1 MHGRFE
7 YLMPKLMH
15 GHNLVC
21 NLDQNGRE
29 EAQKPTLI
37 FFLISK
43 HKKYIYL
50 KVYWIVN
57 KSTLRSTLEL
67 NKIFFSHGLF
77 LFVR

>member
-29 EAQKPTLI
+29 EAKTYIDFFFNFKTQKIHL
-37 FFLISK
+37 FKSVLDSK
-43 HKKYIYL
+43 QINPKIYL
-50 KVYWIVN
+50 RIK
-57 KSTLRSTLEL
+57 
-67 NKIFFSHGLF
+67 
-77 LFVR
+77 

>member
-1 MHGRFE
+1 MSIYFGPDSICNSIVMHGRFE

-37 FFLISK
+37 FF
-43 HKKYIYL
+43 
-50 KVYWIVN
+50 
-57 KSTLRSTLEL
+57 
-67 NKIFFSHGLF
+67 
-77 LFVR
+77 

>member
-37 FFLISK
+37 FFNFKTQKIHLFKSVLDSK
-43 HKKYIYL
+43 QINPKIYL
-50 KVYWIVN
+50 RIK
-57 KSTLRSTLEL
+57 
-67 NKIFFSHGLF
+67 
-77 LFVR
+77 

>member
-37 FFLISK
+37 IFNFK
-43 HKKYIYL
+43 TQKYIYL

-57 KSTLRSTLEL
+57 KSTLRSTLKL
-67 NKIFFSHGLF
+67 NKNIF
-77 LFVR
+77 